1 MFGSQRWG
9 SMTKP
14 KLQPP
19 EGAPARNVKRL
30 SRLRSKQV
38 GRLKKVQLELPDGR
52 YLIAYSRESNDA

>member
-1 MFGSQRWG
+1 
-9 SMTKP
+9 MTKP